1 MKSLLSLIIGKI
13 MKTHVINSSAD
24 KVYEAAKTEFE
35 GMYVPL
41 SDSGKLTG
49 STQWPTR
56 PVTLGSKK
64 YSEKDRFVVVVNPE
78 GSDKSR
84 VTVTRELQSNF
95 SGDWPKV
102 N

>member
-1 MKSLLSLIIGKI
+1 
-13 MKTHVINSSAD
+13 
-24 KVYEAAKTEFE
+24 
-35 GMYVPL
+35 
-41 SDSGKLTG
+41 
-49 STQWPTR
+49 
-56 PVTLGSKK
+56 VTLGSKK